1 MTRKQSFLGGA
12 FVLALAGL
20 LSKVLGALYRIP
32 LYPMLGQEGMGLF
45 QMAYPAY
52 GLILVLSTTGIN
64 VAVSKIVSERLAV
77 GDRAGAWRA
86 FRHALILLTG
96 LGLVFSFLL
105 FLAAEPIARFIA
117 KDERAWLSIAAVSPA
132 IFFVSVMAAY
142 RGLFQGLQQMTP
154 TALSQVI
161 EQLVRVATMLALASF
176 LAPRGVKYAS
186 AGATFGAVTGAVA
199 GLTYL
204 LYVYCR
210 NLPQLRQ
217 GMAGGTSTES
227 AMTALGRIMRI
238 AIPVSM
244 ASGVLAMIQFLDLA
258 LVPTRLEAAGFVGRE
273 VTALFGQ
280 MSGGALPLINMPTV
294 LTAALQVSL
303 VPAISE
309 GMATGSL
316 FTIRKRA
323 ETAVRVTFLIMLPA
337 VVGLFVLADEIPA
350 LLFRDPGIGV
360 PLAAMSAGTLFLA
373 LQQTSSGVLQG
384 MGQVGIPVR
393 NLAIGAVA
401 KGVATY
407 YLTGLP
413 ALGIRGAALG
423 TVIGFLVAAS
433 LNLTA
438 LSLLLGPI
446 IKLKDM
452 IIKPGLSALIMGVG
466 ARLIYDHGHE
476 LVGTDLATVV
486 AIAGGAGL
494 FGLSILVLGGVRR
507 EDVEWLPV
515 FGPSLGRLLG
525 RGRR

>member
-1 MTRKQSFLGGA
+1 MIRKQSFLGGA

-20 LSKVLGALYRIP
+20 FSKVLGAVYRIP

-77 GDRAGAWRA
+77 GDRAGAWRS
-86 FRHALILLTG
+86 FRHALFLLTG
-96 LGLVFSFLL
+96 LGLLFSFLL
-105 FLAAEPIARFIA
+105 FMAAEPIARLIA

-132 IFFVSVMAAY
+132 IFFVSVMSAY
-142 RGLFQGLQQMTP
+142 RGLFQGLQRMTP

-161 EQLVRVATMLALASF
+161 EQLVRVGTMLALASY
-176 LAPRGVKYAS
+176 LAPRGVQYAS
-186 AGATFGAVTGAVA
+186 AGATFGAVTGAIA
-199 GLTYL
+199 GLAYL

-210 NLPQLRQ
+210 SLPQLHVD
-217 GMAGGTSTES
+217 ADASVTTES
-227 AMTALGRIMRI
+227 AMTALRRIMRI

-258 LVPTRLEAAGFVGRE
+258 LVPARLEVAGFVGRE
-273 VTALFGQ
+273 ITALYGQ

-309 GMATGSL
+309 GMATGTRH
-316 FTIRKRA
+316 TIRRRA
-323 ETAVRVTFLIMLPA
+323 ETAVRVTFLLMLPA
-337 VVGLFVLADEIPA
+337 VVGLFVLAHEIPA
-350 LLFRDPGIGV
+350 LLFRDAGIGV
-360 PLAAMSAGTLFLA
+360 PLAAMAAGTLFLA

-393 NLAIGAVA
+393 NLAMGAIA

-407 YLTGLP
+407 YLTGMP

-438 LSLLLGPI
+438 VSLILGPV

-452 IIKPGLSALIMGVG
+452 IIKPGLASLVMGVG
-466 ARLIYDHGHE
+466 SRLIYDRLHPA
-476 LVGTDLATVV
+476 VGTDVATLL
-486 AIAGGAGL
+486 AIAGGMGL
-494 FGLSILVLGGVRR
+494 FTLSILAVGGVRS

-515 FGPSLGRLLG
+515 VGPRLGRFLG
-525 RGRR
+525 